1 MMCITTYTT
10 VANTKENNKII
21 TMKKTLMIIL
31 AILTT
36 LGFAYAQTTAT
47 NFTTND
53 CNGDPHNLFDSL
65 DAGNVIVIAW
75 VMPCAPCATYAGFA
89 SDAVQSFATSHPG
102 RVKYYLVDDYGNGGQ
117 NSCSYLTGW
126 AANYNITTDAIFAN
140 PLSVIDMNDYGTT
153 GMPKVVV
160 LGKNTH
166 TIYYNQNDNKTTQ
179 IGVENAITLA
189 LTPSVGIDE
198 QAENNLNLT
207 AYPNP
212 TNGIIN
218 VEYSSKI
225 PVQFNVINMLG
236 ENVFS
241 QNTNNTK
248 KTTIDLSNLNKGLYF
263 LQMVTDS
270 KTTSLKFTL
279 NK

>member
-1 MMCITTYTT
+1 
-10 VANTKENNKII
+10 
-21 TMKKTLMIIL
+21 MKKTLMIIT

-47 NFTTND
+47 DFTTND
-53 CNGDPHNLFDSL
+53 CNGISHTLFDEL
-65 DAGNVIVIAW
+65 DNDKVIVIAW
-75 VMPCAPCATYAGFA
+75 VMPCAPCATYAGYA
-89 SDAVQSFATSHPG
+89 SDAVQSFSTSHPG
-102 RVKYYLVDDYGNGGQ
+102 IVKYYLADDYGN
-117 NSCSYLTGW
+117 STCSNLAGW
-126 AANYNITTDAIFAN
+126 AANYNITTDAIFSDALLN
-140 PLSVIDMNDYGTT
+140 MTDYGTL

-160 LGKNTH
+160 IGKNTH
-166 TIYYNQNDNKTTQ
+166 TIYYNENDNKTTQ

-189 LTPSVGIDE
+189 LTPLVGVNE

-212 TNGIIN
+212 TTGIIN
-218 VEYSSKI
+218 VEYTSET
-225 PVQFNVINMLG
+225 PVQFDVINMLG

-248 KTTIDLSNLNKGLYF
+248 KTTIDVSNLNKGLYF
-263 LQMVTDS
+263 LQMITDS

>member
-1 MMCITTYTT
+1 
-10 VANTKENNKII
+10 
-21 TMKKTLMIIL
+21 MKKTLMIITV
-31 AILTT
+31 ILTT
-36 LGFAYAQTTAT
+36 LGFAYAQTNAT
-47 NFTTND
+47 DFTTND
-53 CNGDPHNLFDSL
+53 CNGISHTLFDEL
-65 DAGNVIVIAW
+65 NNDQVIVIAW
-75 VMPCAPCATYAGFA
+75 VMPCAPCATYAGYA

-102 RVKYYLVDDYGNGGQ
+102 RVKYYLADDFGN
-117 NSCSYLTGW
+117 NTCSYLTGW
-126 AANYNITTDAIFAN
+126 AANYNITADAIFSDA
-140 PLSVIDMNDYGTT
+140 LLDMNDYGTT

-166 TIYYNQNDNKTTQ
+166 TIYYNENDNKTTQ

-189 LTPSVGIDE
+189 LTTSVGIDE
-198 QAENNLNLT
+198 KANDLNLI

-225 PVQFNVINMLG
+225 PAQLNVINMLG

-263 LQMVTDS
+263 LQMTTNS

>member
-1 MMCITTYTT
+1 M
-10 VANTKENNKII
+10 II
-21 TMKKTLMIIL
+21 T

-36 LGFAYAQTTAT
+36 LGFAYAQNTAT
-47 NFTTND
+47 DFTTND
-53 CNGDPHNLFDSL
+53 CNGDPHTLFDEL
-65 DAGNVIVIAW
+65 DNDQVIVIAW
-75 VMPCAPCATYAGFA
+75 VMPCAPCATYAGYA

-102 RVKYYLVDDYGNGGQ
+102 KVKYYLADDFGN
-117 NSCSYLTGW
+117 SPCSYLTGW
-126 AANYNITTDAIFAN
+126 VANYNITADAIFSDA
-140 PLSVIDMNDYGTT
+140 LLDMHDYGTI

-160 LGKNTH
+160 LGQNTH
-166 TIYYNQNDNKTTQ
+166 TIYYNKNDNQTTQ

-189 LTPSVGIDE
+189 LTPLVGIDE
-198 QAENNLNLT
+198 QAENDMNLT

-225 PVQFNVINMLG
+225 PVHFNVINMLG

-241 QNTNNTK
+241 QKTNNTK
-248 KTTIDLSNLNKGLYF
+248 KTTIDLSNLKKGLYF
-263 LQMVTDS
+263 LQMTTES

>member
-1 MMCITTYTT
+1 MKVIITFIF
-10 VANTKENNKII
+10 VANTNDQQKKNK
-21 TMKKTLMIIL
+21 TMKKYIL
-31 AILTT
+31 KSLLVLFVANVS
-36 LGFAYAQTTAT
+36 FAQTTAT
-47 NFTTND
+47 DFTTND
-53 CNGDPHNLFDSL
+53 CNGVSHNLFDEL
-65 DAGNVIVIAW
+65 DNGDVIVICW
-75 VMPCAPCATYAGFA
+75 VMPCSPCATYAGYA

-102 RVKYYLVDDYGNGGQ
+102 RVKYYLADDYA
-117 NSCSYLTGW
+117 NSTCSYLSGW
-126 AANYNITTDAIFAN
+126 ASNYNIATDAFFSTTD
-140 PLSVIDMNDYGTT
+140 LDMLDYGTV

-166 TIYYNQNDNKTTQ
+166 TIYYNENDNKTTQ

-189 LTPSVGIDE
+189 LTSSTGIDE

-218 VEYSSKI
+218 VEYNSQT
-225 PVQFNVINMLG
+225 PVQFDVINMLG
-236 ENVFS
+236 ENVLS

-248 KTTIDLSNLNKGLYF
+248 NTTIDVSSLTKGLYF
-263 LQMVTDS
+263 LQMTTDS
-270 KTTSLKFTL
+270 KTTSLKFTM

>member
-1 MMCITTYTT
+1 MKCITTYTT

-21 TMKKTLMIIL
+21 PMKKTLMIIT

-36 LGFAYAQTTAT
+36 LGFAYAQTNAT
-47 NFTTND
+47 DFTTDD
-53 CNGDPHNLFDSL
+53 CNGTSHTLFDEL
-65 DAGNVIVIAW
+65 DDDKVIVIAW
-75 VMPCAPCATYAGFA
+75 VMPCTPCATYAGYA

-102 RVKYYLVDDYGNGGQ
+102 RVKYYLADDFGN
-117 NSCSYLTGW
+117 NTCSYLTGW
-126 AANYNITTDAIFAN
+126 AANYNITTDAIFSDAILN
-140 PLSVIDMNDYGTT
+140 MTDYGTN

-166 TIYYNQNDNKTTQ
+166 TIYYNENDNKTTQ

-189 LTPSVGIDE
+189 LSPTVEIDE
-198 QAENNLNLT
+198 QVGNSFNLT

-212 TNGIIN
+212 TNGLLN
-218 VEYSSKI
+218 VKYTSNI
-225 PVQFNVINMLG
+225 PVQFDVINMLG

-241 QNTNNTK
+241 QKTNNTK
-248 KTTIDLSNLNKGLYF
+248 NTTIDVSNLNKGFYF
-263 LQMVTDS
+263 LQMTTDS

>member
-1 MMCITTYTT
+1 
-10 VANTKENNKII
+10 
-21 TMKKTLMIIL
+21 MKKTLMIITV
-31 AILTT
+31 ILTN
-36 LGFAYAQTTAT
+36 LGFAYAQNTAT
-47 NFTTND
+47 DFTTND
-53 CNGDPHNLFDSL
+53 CNGDPHTLFDEL
-65 DAGNVIVIAW
+65 DNDQVIVITW
-75 VMPCAPCATYAGFA
+75 VMPCGPCATYAGYA

-102 RVKYYLVDDYGNGGQ
+102 KVKYYLADDFGN
-117 NSCSYLTGW
+117 NTCSYLTGW
-126 AANYNITTDAIFAN
+126 AANYNITADAIFSDA
-140 PLSVIDMNDYGTT
+140 LLDMHDYGTT

-166 TIYYNQNDNKTTQ
+166 TIYYNKNDNQTTQ

-189 LTPSVGIDE
+189 LTASVGIDD
-198 QAENNLNLT
+198 QANDLNLT

-218 VEYSSKI
+218 VEYISKI
-225 PVQFNVINMLG
+225 PVRLNVINLLG

-248 KTTIDLSNLNKGLYF
+248 KTTMDLSNLNKGLYF
-263 LQMVTDS
+263 LQMTTES

>member
-1 MMCITTYTT
+1 MKKYILKSLLVLF
-10 VANTKENNKII
+10 VANIS
-21 TMKKTLMIIL
+21 
-31 AILTT
+31 
-36 LGFAYAQTTAT
+36 FAQTTAT
-47 NFTTND
+47 DFITND
-53 CNGDPHNLFDSL
+53 CNGITHNLFDSL
-65 DAGNVIVIAW
+65 DAGNVIVICW
-75 VMPCAPCATYAGFA
+75 VMPCSPCATYAGYA

-102 RVKYYLVDDYGNGGQ
+102 RVKYYLADDYAN
-117 NSCSYLTGW
+117 NTCSYLSGW
-126 AANYNITTDAIFAN
+126 ASNYNIATDAFFSTTD
-140 PLSVIDMNDYGTT
+140 LDMLDYGTV

-166 TIYYNQNDNKTTQ
+166 TIYYNENDNKTTQ

-189 LTPSVGIDE
+189 LTSSTGIDE

-212 TNGIIN
+212 TTGTIN
-218 VEYSSKI
+218 VEYNSQT
-225 PVQFNVINMLG
+225 PVQFDVINMLG
-236 ENVFS
+236 ENVLS

-248 KTTIDLSNLNKGLYF
+248 NTTIDVCSLTKGLYF
-263 LQMVTDS
+263 LQMTTDS

>member
-1 MMCITTYTT
+1 MRRITTYTT

-21 TMKKTLMIIL
+21 PMKKIIMIIT

-47 NFTTND
+47 DFTTND
-53 CNGDPHNLFDSL
+53 CNGISHTLFDEL
-65 DAGNVIVIAW
+65 DNDKVIVIAW
-75 VMPCAPCATYAGFA
+75 VMPCTPCATYAGYA

-102 RVKYYLVDDYGNGGQ
+102 RVKYYLADDFAN
-117 NSCSYLTGW
+117 NTCSYLTGW
-126 AANYNITTDAIFAN
+126 AANYNITTDAVFSDALLN
-140 PLSVIDMNDYGTT
+140 MTDYGTN

-160 LGKNTH
+160 IGKNTH
-166 TIYYNQNDNKTTQ
+166 TIYYNENDNKTTQ

-189 LTPSVGIDE
+189 LTPLAGVDE

-212 TNGIIN
+212 TTGIIN
-218 VEYSSKI
+218 LEYNSKK
-225 PVQFNVINMLG
+225 PVHFDVINMLG

-241 QNTNNTK
+241 QKTNNTK
-248 KTTIDLSNLNKGLYF
+248 NTTIDISNLKKGLYF
-263 LQMVTDS
+263 LQMITDS

>member
-1 MMCITTYTT
+1 M
-10 VANTKENNKII
+10 II
-21 TMKKTLMIIL
+21 T

-47 NFTTND
+47 DFTTND
-53 CNGDPHNLFDSL
+53 CNGISHSLFDEL
-65 DAGNVIVIAW
+65 DNGKVIVIAW
-75 VMPCAPCATYAGFA
+75 VMPCAPCATFAGYA

-102 RVKYYLVDDYGNGGQ
+102 IVKYYLADDYA
-117 NSCSYLTGW
+117 NSTCSYLAGW
-126 AANYNITTDAIFAN
+126 ALNYEIATDAIFSDA
-140 PLSVIDMNDYGTT
+140 LLDMADYGTA

-166 TIYYNQNDNKTTQ
+166 TIYYNENNGSPSFV
-179 IGVENAITLA
+179 GVKDAITLA
-189 LTPSVGIDE
+189 LAPLVGVNE

-212 TNGIIN
+212 TTGVIN
-218 VEYSSKI
+218 VEYNSKT
-225 PVQFNVINMLG
+225 PVQFNIINMLG
-236 ENVFS
+236 ENIFS
-241 QNTNNTK
+241 QKTNNTK
-248 KTTIDLSNLNKGLYF
+248 NTTINISNLNKGLYF
-263 LQMVTDS
+263 LQMITDS

>member
-1 MMCITTYTT
+1 MKCITTYTT

-21 TMKKTLMIIL
+21 PMKKTLIIIT
-31 AILTT
+31 AILTS
-36 LGFAYAQTTAT
+36 LGFAYAQNTAT
-47 NFTTND
+47 DFTTND
-53 CNGDPHNLFDSL
+53 CNGDPHTLFDEL
-65 DAGNVIVIAW
+65 DNDQVIVIAW
-75 VMPCAPCATYAGFA
+75 VMPCAPCATYAGYA

-102 RVKYYLVDDYGNGGQ
+102 KVKYYLADDFGN
-117 NSCSYLTGW
+117 SPCSYLTGW
-126 AANYNITTDAIFAN
+126 AANYNITADAIFSDS
-140 PLSVIDMNDYGTT
+140 LLDMHDYGTI

-160 LGKNTH
+160 LGQNTH
-166 TIYYNQNDNKTTQ
+166 TIYYNENNNQTTQ

-189 LTPSVGIDE
+189 LTASVGIDE
-198 QAENNLNLT
+198 QAENDMNLT

-225 PVQFNVINMLG
+225 PVHFNVINMIG

-241 QNTNNTK
+241 QKTNNTK

-263 LQMVTDS
+263 LQMTTES